1 MNIGVPKEIKTN
13 EDRVAVTPAGVQS
26 LVRQGHRILIQQE
39 AGMGSG
45 ITDQAY
51 QNAGATMVSRQEVFD
66 GAEMIVKVKEPLPE
80 EYNLFKEG
88 QILFTYLHL
97 AREPELTKML
107 VDRRV
112 VGVAYETIQ
121 LENGS
126 LPLLTPMSEVAGRMA
141 VQIGARFLEKPQGGK
156 GILMGGVPGVP
167 PADVVIIGGGVVG
180 INAAKIATGM
190 GAQVTI
196 IDKNADRLRYLDD
209 IFGTRIK
216 TLISNS
222 FNIESAVRFADLLI
236 SGVLVPGAKAP
247 HLVTE
252 TMVKQMKPGSVI
264 VDVAID
270 QGGSVETI
278 DRVTTHSNPIYE
290 KHGVIHYAVANMPGA
305 VARTST
311 FALTNATLP
320 YVLALAG
327 KGLRTAIEE
336 NPALAKGVNTAGSKI
351 TCCPV
356 AEAHGFSHTNLND
369 VLKSTNQAGF
379 TIR

>member
-1 MNIGVPKEIKTN
+1 
-13 EDRVAVTPAGVQS
+13 
-26 LVRQGHRILIQQE
+26 
-39 AGMGSG
+39 
-45 ITDQAY
+45 
-51 QNAGATMVSRQEVFD
+51 
-66 GAEMIVKVKEPLPE
+66 
-80 EYNLFKEG
+80 
-88 QILFTYLHL
+88 
-97 AREPELTKML
+97 
-107 VDRRV
+107 
-112 VGVAYETIQ
+112 
-121 LENGS
+121 
-126 LPLLTPMSEVAGRMA
+126 
-141 VQIGARFLEKPQGGK
+141 
-156 GILMGGVPGVP
+156 MGGVPGVP

-327 KGLRTAIEE
+327 KGLRAAIEE

-356 AEAHGFSHTNLND
+356 AEAHGFSHTNLKD
-369 VLKSTNQAGF
+369 VLKYSNQAGF